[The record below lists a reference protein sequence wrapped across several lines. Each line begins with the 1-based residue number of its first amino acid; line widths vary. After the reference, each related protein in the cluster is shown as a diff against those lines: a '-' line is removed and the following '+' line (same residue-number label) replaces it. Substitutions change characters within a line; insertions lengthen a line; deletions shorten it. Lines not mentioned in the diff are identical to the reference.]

1 MARKSPNNEIDKIP
15 PQNQEA
21 EQAVLGSLILDK
33 EAIYKIADT
42 LQTRDFYYRNHQII
56 YEAILHLYE
65 SREPIDLINLSNR
78 LKALNLLNEIGG
90 TSYLTSLVNSISTP
104 AHITSHSKIVHK
116 KRVLRDLISASYDIA
131 SLGYRE
137 DEDTD
142 ILLDEAEKKI
152 FSISQDV
159 ISQNLAPIKDTL
171 EEAFGRIERLH
182 QGNGELRG
190 VPTGY
195 PKLDNLLAGLQK
207 SDLIIIAARPSFGK
221 TSLAMDIARNVA
233 SLKKMPVGVFS
244 LEMSKEQV
252 VDRLIAAEARVDL
265 WKLRTGQLSD
275 EGEYNDFVKIRDA
288 LHTLSE
294 APIFIEDSSSLNIM
308 QIRTMARRLQAE
320 HGLDLLVIDYLQ
332 LIQPRSSYDSPVQ
345 AITEISR
352 SLKGL
357 AKELNIPVVALSQLS
372 RAVEQR
378 TDNKPKLSDLRDSGS
393 IEQDADVVMFIHRED
408 KNKLN
413 TDRKNMADIIIA
425 KHRNGPLGKVELYFN
440 EQRSSF
446 ENVADNA
453 GSSGEYKT
461 PNIF

>member
-1 MARKSPNNEIDKIP
+1 M
-15 PQNQEA
+15 
-21 EQAVLGSLILDK
+21 
-33 EAIYKIADT
+33 
-42 LQTRDFYYRNHQII
+42 
-56 YEAILHLYE
+56 
-65 SREPIDLINLSNR
+65 
-78 LKALNLLNEIGG
+78 
-90 TSYLTSLVNSISTP
+90 
-104 AHITSHSKIVHK
+104 
-116 KRVLRDLISASYDIA
+116 ISASYDIA

-159 ISQNLAPIKDTL
+159 ISQNLAPIKDAL

-207 SDLIIIAARPSFGK
+207 SDLIILAARPSFGK

-233 SLKKMPVGVFS
+233 SLKKMPVGIFS

-393 IEQDADVVMFIHRED
+393 IEQGRRCRDVYPSR
-408 KNKLN
+408 
-413 TDRKNMADIIIA
+413 R
-425 KHRNGPLGKVELYFN
+425 
-440 EQRSSF
+440 
-446 ENVADNA
+446 
-453 GSSGEYKT
+453 
-461 PNIF
+461 

>member
-1 MARKSPNNEIDKIP
+1 M
-15 PQNQEA
+15 
-21 EQAVLGSLILDK
+21 
-33 EAIYKIADT
+33 
-42 LQTRDFYYRNHQII
+42 
-56 YEAILHLYE
+56 
-65 SREPIDLINLSNR
+65 
-78 LKALNLLNEIGG
+78 
-90 TSYLTSLVNSISTP
+90 
-104 AHITSHSKIVHK
+104 
-116 KRVLRDLISASYDIA
+116 
-131 SLGYRE
+131 
-137 DEDTD
+137 
-142 ILLDEAEKKI
+142 
-152 FSISQDV
+152 
-159 ISQNLAPIKDTL
+159 
-171 EEAFGRIERLH
+171 
-182 QGNGELRG
+182 
-190 VPTGY
+190 PTGY

-207 SDLIIIAARPSFGK
+207 SDLIILAARPSFGK